1 MMPQWIQQHRGSV
14 LLAFLLLTGAGILS
28 IRALPVGLFPL
39 IDFPRIVVSVDAGDR
54 PVDRMVVEVTRPL
67 EQALRSVP
75 DVKTIRSNTSRGS
88 AEFSLSFGWGT
99 DMVTALLQTQ
109 AEVNAA
115 LSSLPAG
122 TSFGIRRMDPTVFP
136 VLGLS
141 LTSPTRSQTSL
152 RELAQYQIAPELTA
166 IEGVAKV
173 DLMGGRQAEYQ
184 VLLDPVQLQSY
195 GLTPADISNALSASN
210 VVTAVGRIED
220 RYRLYLV
227 LSDSRLQNQDDIGK
241 TILRSGKDG
250 IVELEDVGAV
260 KLGQA
265 PEWTRVNADGKDAVL
280 LNIMQQRGAN
290 TVAMAAAVRDR
301 LAALQTSLP
310 PDITIR
316 PYYDQS

>member
-1 MMPQWIQQHRGSV
+1 MMPQWIQRHRGSV
-14 LLAFLLLTGAGILS
+14 LLAFLLLTCAGILS
-28 IRALPVGLFPL
+28 LRALPVGLFPL

-152 RELAQYQIAPELTA
+152 REVAQYQIAPELTA
-166 IEGVAKV
+166 IGGVAKV
-173 DLMGGRQAEYQ
+173 DLMGGRQAEYH
-184 VLLDPVQLQSY
+184 VLLDPVQQF
-195 GLTPADISNALSASN
+195 GAL
-210 VVTAVGRIED
+210 
-220 RYRLYLV
+220 
-227 LSDSRLQNQDDIGK
+227 K
-241 TILRSGKDG
+241 TISHVGQQDG
-250 IVELEDVGAV
+250 ADLFRVVFE
-260 KLGQA
+260 KQA
-265 PEWTRVNADGKDAVL
+265 TDWVIAFNDDDQ
-280 LNIMQQRGAN
+280 I
-290 TVAMAAAVRDR
+290 
-301 LAALQTSLP
+301 AALLF
-310 PDITIR
+310 R
-316 PYYDQS
+316 PARD